1 LSLQSSIRIRRKSRI
16 PVKITGIVS
25 YSGVWSVY
33 SGGGWKQMLA
43 TLFGLFGS
51 DDSNGPSREAME
63 AAAEVHRQNVSN
75 RV

>member
-1 LSLQSSIRIRRKSRI
+1 LLCPEEKAGLNALEVTITAIRSI
-16 PVKITGIVS
+16 
-25 YSGVWSVY
+25 SGVWSVY

-51 DDSNGPSREAME
+51 DESNGPSRDAME
-63 AAAEVHRQNVSN
+63 AAAEAHRQNVSN

>member
-1 LSLQSSIRIRRKSRI
+1 
-16 PVKITGIVS
+16 
-25 YSGVWSVY
+25 
-33 SGGGWKQMLA
+33 MLA